1 LCCHCQLLMRD
12 PVQNIECGH
21 KFCRE
26 CFHRLLSRGIVK
38 CPECLK
44 AEKRDGKIHTL
55 GEPWKY
61 FPDIAT
67 KKEILNLPVTCH
79 NSDCSWSGTLR
90 DLEME
95 HRLQCTEELIECP
108 YKVVGCQKKHQHSL
122 RAWIKL
128 RAWMLIV
135 KRFVACLSVA
145 GGGGVCGWPTMENSK
160 KKRITRKEKD
170 DHEKS
175 SVVSHQKYLLESFLE
190 LYTLRESSVSE
201 EGKLG
206 PHGVGTQ
213 ELHGLAKKVGEMERK
228 QKTLQN
234 ILAVFSRELSKAEP
248 TSVLQ
253 NQVKE
258 NSNRAAVLE
267 KKVRNLESLM
277 VLKDMAMANL
287 TSHLQML
294 EQTSFDGTYIWKIPS
309 VSQKVKNVILHRNK
323 FIYSPPFYTGKYG
336 YKLCLKVFLNG
347 DGTGQGTNLSV
358 FLVIM
363 KGEYDFQLRWPFNHK
378 VTFLLLDQVNQQHV
392 SASFRPVNSNSFQR
406 PTTEM
411 NMGSGLP
418 EFFPLDKLY
427 SQDSGYIR
435 DDTICLKVVIDTVE
449 Q

>member
-1 LCCHCQLLMRD
+1 
-12 PVQNIECGH
+12 
-21 KFCRE
+21 
-26 CFHRLLSRGIVK
+26 
-38 CPECLK
+38 
-44 AEKRDGKIHTL
+44 
-55 GEPWKY
+55 
-61 FPDIAT
+61 
-67 KKEILNLPVTCH
+67 
-79 NSDCSWSGTLR
+79 
-90 DLEME
+90 
-95 HRLQCTEELIECP
+95 
-108 YKVVGCQKKHQHSL
+108 
-122 RAWIKL
+122 
-128 RAWMLIV
+128 
-135 KRFVACLSVA
+135 
-145 GGGGVCGWPTMENSK
+145 
-160 KKRITRKEKD
+160 
-170 DHEKS
+170 
-175 SVVSHQKYLLESFLE
+175 
-190 LYTLRESSVSE
+190 
-201 EGKLG
+201 
-206 PHGVGTQ
+206 
-213 ELHGLAKKVGEMERK
+213 MERK

-449 Q
+449 QPERL